1 MAVIGGYILN
11 SILFMC
17 QTDVDTSAGKPD
29 GGDAAVHC
37 GVRRVQRWLSLQHL
51 RGGQLFLLV
60 LMNKVSVFMMVENS
74 KEKSGIVNANHKS

>member
-1 MAVIGGYILN
+1 MKAHEVTKGQIEMAVIGGYILN

-17 QTDVDTSAGKPD
+17 QTDVATSADKPD

-60 LMNKVSVFMMVENS
+60 LMNKVSVFYDGGEQ
-74 KEKSGIVNANHKS
+74 